1 MKTLLIIDTAHR
13 NWIADH
19 PVSGLNP
26 TVINN
31 SELLEQINFRFGEYE
46 FIIDA
51 CFDQE
56 TSRIESYAQLS
67 DDKMVLV
74 SCPSDTLNN
83 ILYEYSIASM
93 NASIFG
99 FNGLPYFF
107 KNQTW
112 ELSSL
117 NSQNSDKLAQILAEI
132 GLSTRFV
139 KDQVGLVALRTIA
152 TIINE
157 AYFMLAEGS
166 ANATDIDQAMRLGV
180 NYPKGPFE
188 WVVEIGIEPI
198 FNVLHRLKN
207 TVSAETYKIAPALY
221 RAYEQFMIGQIVTK

>member
-1 MKTLLIIDTAHR
+1 MKTLLIIDAAHL
-13 NWIADH
+13 NLITDH
-19 PVSGLNP
+19 PISRLNP

-31 SELLEQINFRFGEYE
+31 SELLEQINFTFSD
-46 FIIDA
+46 FDLILDA

-56 TSRIESYAQLS
+56 TSRIEAYAEVS
-67 DDKMVLV
+67 KDNIVMV
-74 SCPSDTLNN
+74 SCPSDTLHN
-83 ILYEYSIASM
+83 ILYEYSIVSLKAS
-93 NASIFG
+93 FYG

-107 KNQTW
+107 KNTTW
-112 ELSSL
+112 EVSSFD
-117 NSQNSDKLAQILAEI
+117 SQNTAKLAQILSEV

-166 ANATDIDQAMRLGV
+166 ANAIDIDQAMKLGV
-180 NYPKGPFE
+180 NYPQGPFE
-188 WVVEIGIEPI
+188 WVAEIGIEPI

-221 RAYEQFMIGQIVTK
+221 RAYELSMINQVAAR